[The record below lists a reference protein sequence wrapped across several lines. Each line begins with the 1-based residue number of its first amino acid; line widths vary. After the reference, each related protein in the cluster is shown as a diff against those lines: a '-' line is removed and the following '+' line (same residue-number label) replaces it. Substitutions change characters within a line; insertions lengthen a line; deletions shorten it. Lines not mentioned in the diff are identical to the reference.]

1 MDKMKN
7 SGMSETMQTLTRKS
21 ACVMLSLLLLLSA
34 VLPVKAAAE
43 TASAKVVRVGSFEDT
58 FNYVNEKGARKGYG
72 YELLETLSG
81 YTGWQFE
88 YVTCDWS
95 DCFEKLK
102 NGEVDII
109 GGISYT
115 EDRTQEMLFSDESM
129 GVEKYYLY
137 ADLSRADISASDFK
151 TLNGKKIGVLMGTE
165 PEVMLAEW
173 EEKYGLKT
181 EHVNI
186 SNNEDVKQKLA
197 NHEIDCF
204 VSLEESFWAER
215 GISTITRVGESGIY
229 YAINKN
235 RPDIKEELDDAMR
248 ALDEAVP
255 FYTADLYKRYFSM
268 DYTPILTGEEKAWL
282 RKHGAIRMGFLASDS
297 GVSTYDPAT
306 GEFTGVIT
314 DYIQFAADCLGN
326 QELEFQLVGYDS
338 KEAELDALKSGEIDM
353 IFHCDQNPNLAE
365 EYHFACTNTTWT
377 SNLMAVTN
385 KQHFNENNVNRI
397 VVPQNKLSLKKY
409 LAFYYPQWEIVDCD
423 TQEDAARLVKDGQAD
438 CFVTGIS
445 SENKYSKKY
454 SFYSVPLV
462 NPVRSCFAV
471 NSGNRSLL
479 SILNKTIKAMPVN
492 MLAGALAM
500 YKSSA
505 RKVTLSDFIR
515 DNFFKVMLISSIAVA
530 VVLLTIL
537 MLLQKARK
545 AEAAARKAASDT
557 QELNAKLQV
566 AVEKAESANRAKSTF
581 LSNMS
586 HDIRTPMNAIIG
598 FTTLALS
605 NIDDT
610 DRVKDYLGKTLASSN
625 HLLSLINDVLDMSR
639 IESGKIHLEEV
650 EVNLSDVLHDLKT
663 IVSGQI
669 YAKQLELYMDAMDV
683 TDEDVYCDKTRLNQI
698 LLNLLSNAIKFT
710 PAGGTVSVR
719 VRQLAGKVR
728 GCGQYEFRIKDNGI
742 GMSQEFAQKIFEPFE
757 RERTSTVSRIQ
768 GTGLGMAIT
777 KNIVDMMGGTIEV
790 QTAQGKGTEFTV
802 CVPMRAQTEQR
813 PVEKITELEGLKALV
828 VDDDFNTCD
837 SVTKM
842 LVKVGMRAEW
852 TLSGK
857 EAVLRARQSIEMSDV
872 YHAYIIDW
880 RLPDMNGI
888 EVTRQIRSLHDDTPI
903 IILTAYDWS
912 DIEVEAKAAGVTAFC
927 AKPMFMSDLRETLM
941 SALGQK
947 PADAVQRLLPEKN
960 ADFKGKH
967 ILLVEDNELN
977 REIAQEILREY
988 GFLVD
993 SAENGA
999 VAVEKVSTTA
1009 PGSYDLVLMDVQ
1021 MPIMDGYTATRKIRA
1036 RRPKP
1041 LKSLRRHHGAGG
1053 RLGTQRRRVGHHPP
1067 LQTLRKAQLQP
1078 CGGRRQ
1084 PHEAHE
1090 HCHEAA
1096 VLSAVPAGLY

>member
-1 MDKMKN
+1 LDKMKN

-102 NGEVDII
+102 NGEIDII

-115 EDRTQEMLFSDESM
+115 EDRTQEMLFSDEPM

-165 PEVMLAEW
+165 PEVMLTEW
-173 EEKYGLKT
+173 EEKYGLET

-229 YAINKN
+229 YAINKK

-297 GVSTYDPAT
+297 GVSTFDPAT

-397 VVPQNKLSLKKY
+397 AVPQNKLSLKKY

-505 RKVTLSDFIR
+505 RKVTLSDFIK

-719 VRQLAGKVR
+719 VRQLAGKVH

-927 AKPMFMSDLRETLM
+927 SKPMFMSDLRETLM

-960 ADFKGKH
+960 ADFKGRH

-977 REIAQEILREY
+977 REIAQEILQEY

-999 VAVEKVSTTA
+999 VAVEKVSTAA

-1036 RRPKP
+1036 LDDPARAKLPILAMTANAFDEDRRNALESGMNGFLSKP
-1041 LKSLRRHHGAGG
+1041 IVIGDLVQELHKIL
-1053 RLGTQRRRVGHHPP
+1053 
-1067 LQTLRKAQLQP
+1067 
-1078 CGGRRQ
+1078 
-1084 PHEAHE
+1084 
-1090 HCHEAA
+1090 
-1096 VLSAVPAGLY
+1096 

>member
-102 NGEVDII
+102 NGEIDII

-115 EDRTQEMLFSDESM
+115 EDRTQEMLFSDEPM

-297 GVSTYDPAT
+297 GVSTFDPAT

-338 KEAELDALKSGEIDM
+338 KEAELDALKSREIDM

-397 VVPQNKLSLKKY
+397 AVPQNKLSLKKY

-505 RKVTLSDFIR
+505 RRVTLSDFIK

-566 AVEKAESANRAKSTF
+566 AVEKAETANRAKSTF

-605 NIDDT
+605 NIDDK

-669 YAKQLELYMDAMDV
+669 YAKQLELYMDVMDV

-757 RERTSTVSRIQ
+757 QERTSTVSRIQ

-857 EAVLRARQSIEMSDV
+857 EAVLRARQALEMSDV

-927 AKPMFMSDLRETLM
+927 SKPMFMFDLRETLM

-947 PADAVQRLLPEKN
+947 QTDAVQGLLPDKN

-999 VAVEKVSTTA
+999 VAVEKVSTAA

-1036 RRPKP
+1036 LDDPARAKLPILAMTANAFDEDRRNALESGMNGFLSKP
-1041 LKSLRRHHGAGG
+1041 IVIDDLV
-1053 RLGTQRRRVGHHPP
+1053 QE
-1067 LQTLRKAQLQP
+1067 LRKIL
-1078 CGGRRQ
+1078 
-1084 PHEAHE
+1084 
-1090 HCHEAA
+1090 
-1096 VLSAVPAGLY
+1096 

>member
-102 NGEVDII
+102 NGEIDII

-115 EDRTQEMLFSDESM
+115 EDRTQEMLFSDEPM

-165 PEVMLAEW
+165 PEVMLTEW

-215 GISTITRVGESGIY
+215 GISTITRVGESGIH
-229 YAINKN
+229 YAINKK

-297 GVSTYDPAT
+297 GVSTFDPAT

-397 VVPQNKLSLKKY
+397 AVPQNKLSLKKY

-505 RKVTLSDFIR
+505 RKVTLSDFIK

-719 VRQLAGKVR
+719 VRQLAGKVH

-742 GMSQEFAQKIFEPFE
+742 GMSQEFAKKIFEPFE

-790 QTAQGKGTEFTV
+790 QTAQGKGSEFIIR
-802 CVPMRAQTEQR
+802 VPLRVQAEHR

-888 EVTRQIRSLHDDTPI
+888 EVTRQIRSLNDDTPI

-927 AKPMFMSDLRETLM
+927 SKPMFISDLRETLM

-947 PADAVQRLLPEKN
+947 LTDASQELLPEKN
-960 ADFKGKH
+960 ADFKDRH

-988 GFLVD
+988 GFRVD
-993 SAENGA
+993 TAENGE
-999 VAVEKVSTTA
+999 VAVEKVSTAA

-1021 MPIMDGYTATRKIRA
+1021 MPVMDGYTATWKIRA
-1036 RRPKP
+1036 LDDPARAKLPILAMTANAFDEDRRNALESGMNGFLSKP
-1041 LKSLRRHHGAGG
+1041 IVIGDLV
-1053 RLGTQRRRVGHHPP
+1053 QE
-1067 LQTLRKAQLQP
+1067 LRKIL
-1078 CGGRRQ
+1078 
-1084 PHEAHE
+1084 
-1090 HCHEAA
+1090 
-1096 VLSAVPAGLY
+1096 

>member
-102 NGEVDII
+102 NGEIDII

-115 EDRTQEMLFSDESM
+115 EDRTQEMLFSDEPM

-255 FYTADLYKRYFSM
+255 FYTADLYKRYFSI

-297 GVSTYDPAT
+297 GVSTFDPAT

-397 VVPQNKLSLKKY
+397 AVPQNKLSLKKY

-505 RKVTLSDFIR
+505 RKVTLSDFIK

-557 QELNAKLQV
+557 QELNAKLQL

-669 YAKQLELYMDAMDV
+669 YAKQLELYMDVMDV

-719 VRQLAGKVR
+719 VRQLAGKVH

-857 EAVLRARQSIEMSDV
+857 EAVLRARQALEMSDA

-967 ILLVEDNELN
+967 ILLVEDNALN

-999 VAVEKVSTTA
+999 VAVEKVSTAA

-1036 RRPKP
+1036 LDDPARAKLPILAMTANAFDEDRRNALESGMNGFLSKP
-1041 LKSLRRHHGAGG
+1041 IVIDDLMQELHKIL
-1053 RLGTQRRRVGHHPP
+1053 
-1067 LQTLRKAQLQP
+1067 
-1078 CGGRRQ
+1078 
-1084 PHEAHE
+1084 
-1090 HCHEAA
+1090 
-1096 VLSAVPAGLY
+1096 

>member
-102 NGEVDII
+102 NGEIDII

-115 EDRTQEMLFSDESM
+115 EDRTQEMLFSDEPM

-297 GVSTYDPAT
+297 GVSTFDPAT

-326 QELEFQLVGYDS
+326 QKLEFQLVGYDS

-397 VVPQNKLSLKKY
+397 AVPQNKLSLKKY

-505 RKVTLSDFIR
+505 RKVTLSDFIK

-669 YAKQLELYMDAMDV
+669 YAKQLELYMDVMDV

-927 AKPMFMSDLRETLM
+927 SKPMFMSDLRETLM

-947 PADAVQRLLPEKN
+947 SADAVQGLLPEKN

-999 VAVEKVSTTA
+999 VAVEKVSTAA

-1036 RRPKP
+1036 LDDPARAKLPILAMTANAFDEDRRNALESGMNGFLSKP
-1041 LKSLRRHHGAGG
+1041 IVIDDLMQELHKIL
-1053 RLGTQRRRVGHHPP
+1053 
-1067 LQTLRKAQLQP
+1067 
-1078 CGGRRQ
+1078 
-1084 PHEAHE
+1084 
-1090 HCHEAA
+1090 
-1096 VLSAVPAGLY
+1096 

>member
-102 NGEVDII
+102 NGEIDII

-115 EDRTQEMLFSDESM
+115 EDRTQEMLFSDEPM

-297 GVSTYDPAT
+297 GVSTFDPAT

-397 VVPQNKLSLKKY
+397 AVPQNKLSLKKY

-505 RKVTLSDFIR
+505 RKVTLSDFIK

-545 AEAAARKAASDT
+545 AEAAARKAANDT

-605 NIDDT
+605 NINDT
-610 DRVKDYLGKTLASSN
+610 ERVKDYLGKTLASSN

-669 YAKQLELYMDAMDV
+669 YAKQLKLYMDAMDV

-947 PADAVQRLLPEKN
+947 SADAVQGLLPEKN

-999 VAVEKVSTTA
+999 VAVEKVSTAA

-1036 RRPKP
+1036 LDDPARAKLPILAMTANAFDEDRRNALESGMNGFLSKP
-1041 LKSLRRHHGAGG
+1041 IVIDDLV
-1053 RLGTQRRRVGHHPP
+1053 QE
-1067 LQTLRKAQLQP
+1067 LRKIL
-1078 CGGRRQ
+1078 
-1084 PHEAHE
+1084 
-1090 HCHEAA
+1090 
-1096 VLSAVPAGLY
+1096 

>member
-81 YTGWQFE
+81 YAGWQFE

-102 NGEVDII
+102 NGEIDII

-115 EDRTQEMLFSDESM
+115 EDRTQEMLFSDEPM

-297 GVSTYDPAT
+297 GVSTFDPAT

-397 VVPQNKLSLKKY
+397 AVPQNKLSLKKY

-505 RKVTLSDFIR
+505 RKVTLSDFIK

-605 NIDDT
+605 NIDDK
-610 DRVKDYLGKTLASSN
+610 DRVKDYLSKTLASSN

-757 RERTSTVSRIQ
+757 RERTSTVSGIQ

-999 VAVEKVSTTA
+999 VAVEKVSTAA

-1036 RRPKP
+1036 LDDPARAKLPILAMTANAFDEDRRNALESGMNGFLSKP
-1041 LKSLRRHHGAGG
+1041 IVIDDLV
-1053 RLGTQRRRVGHHPP
+1053 QE
-1067 LQTLRKAQLQP
+1067 LRKIL
-1078 CGGRRQ
+1078 
-1084 PHEAHE
+1084 
-1090 HCHEAA
+1090 
-1096 VLSAVPAGLY
+1096 

>member
-1 MDKMKN
+1 
-7 SGMSETMQTLTRKS
+7 MQTLTRKS

-102 NGEVDII
+102 NGEIDII

-115 EDRTQEMLFSDESM
+115 EDRTQEMLFSDEPM

-297 GVSTYDPAT
+297 GVSTFDPAT

-397 VVPQNKLSLKKY
+397 AVPQNKLSLKKY

-505 RKVTLSDFIR
+505 RKVTLSDFIK
-515 DNFFKVMLISSIAVA
+515 DNFFMVLLVSSIAVA

-669 YAKQLELYMDAMDV
+669 YAKQLKLYMDAMDV

-757 RERTSTVSRIQ
+757 RERTSTVSGIQ

-999 VAVEKVSTTA
+999 VAVEKVSTAA

-1036 RRPKP
+1036 LDDPARAKLPILAMTANAFDEDRRNALESGMNGFLSKP
-1041 LKSLRRHHGAGG
+1041 IVIDDLV
-1053 RLGTQRRRVGHHPP
+1053 QE
-1067 LQTLRKAQLQP
+1067 LRKIL
-1078 CGGRRQ
+1078 
-1084 PHEAHE
+1084 
-1090 HCHEAA
+1090 
-1096 VLSAVPAGLY
+1096 

>member
-1 MDKMKN
+1 
-7 SGMSETMQTLTRKS
+7 MQTLTRKS

-81 YTGWQFE
+81 YAGWQFE

-102 NGEVDII
+102 NGEIDII

-115 EDRTQEMLFSDESM
+115 EDRTQEMLFSDEPM

-235 RPDIKEELDDAMR
+235 WPDIKEELDDAMR

-297 GVSTYDPAT
+297 GVSTFDPAT

-397 VVPQNKLSLKKY
+397 AVPQNKLSLKKY

-505 RKVTLSDFIR
+505 RKVTLSDFIK

-610 DRVKDYLGKTLASSN
+610 DRVKDYLAKTLASSN

-669 YAKQLELYMDAMDV
+669 YAKQLELYMDVMDV

-719 VRQLAGKVR
+719 VRQLAGKVH

-857 EAVLRARQSIEMSDV
+857 EAVLRARQSIEMSDA

-927 AKPMFMSDLRETLM
+927 SKPMFMSDLRETLM

-947 PADAVQRLLPEKN
+947 SADAVQGLLPEKN

-999 VAVEKVSTTA
+999 VAVEKVSTAA

-1036 RRPKP
+1036 LDDPARAKLPILAMTANAFDEDRRNALESGMNGFLSKP
-1041 LKSLRRHHGAGG
+1041 IVIDDLVQELHKIL
-1053 RLGTQRRRVGHHPP
+1053 
-1067 LQTLRKAQLQP
+1067 
-1078 CGGRRQ
+1078 
-1084 PHEAHE
+1084 
-1090 HCHEAA
+1090 
-1096 VLSAVPAGLY
+1096 

>member
-102 NGEVDII
+102 NGEIDII

-115 EDRTQEMLFSDESM
+115 EDRTQEMLFSDEPM

-151 TLNGKKIGVLMGTE
+151 TLNGQKIGVLMGTE
-165 PEVMLAEW
+165 PEVMLTEW
-173 EEKYGLKT
+173 EEKYVLET

-248 ALDEAVP
+248 ALNEAAP

-297 GVSTYDPAT
+297 GVSTFDPAT

-397 VVPQNKLSLKKY
+397 AVPQNKLSLKKY

-505 RKVTLSDFIR
+505 RKVTLSDFIK

-857 EAVLRARQSIEMSDV
+857 EAVLRARQSIEMSDA

-927 AKPMFMSDLRETLM
+927 SKPMFMSDLRETLM

-977 REIAQEILREY
+977 REIAQEILQEY

-993 SAENGA
+993 TAENGA
-999 VAVEKVSTTA
+999 VAVEKVSTAA

-1036 RRPKP
+1036 LDDPARAKLPILAMTANAFDEDRRNALESGMNGFLSKP
-1041 LKSLRRHHGAGG
+1041 IVIDDLV
-1053 RLGTQRRRVGHHPP
+1053 QE
-1067 LQTLRKAQLQP
+1067 LRKIL
-1078 CGGRRQ
+1078 
-1084 PHEAHE
+1084 
-1090 HCHEAA
+1090 
-1096 VLSAVPAGLY
+1096 

>member
-1 MDKMKN
+1 MGKMKN
-7 SGMSETMQTLTRKS
+7 FGTSETMQTLMRKS
-21 ACVMLSLLLLLSA
+21 VCALLSLLLLLSA

-43 TASAKVVRVGSFEDT
+43 TAPVKVVRVGSFEDT

-72 YELLETLSG
+72 YELLQTLSG

-95 DCFEKLK
+95 DCFEKLE
-102 NGEVDII
+102 NGEIDIM

-115 EDRTQEMLFSDESM
+115 EDRTEEMLFSDEPM

-165 PEVMLAEW
+165 PEVMLTEW
-173 EEKYGLKT
+173 EEKYGLET

-197 NHEIDCF
+197 DHEIDCF

-235 RPDIKEELDDAMR
+235 RPDLKEELDDAMR

-282 RKHGAIRMGFLASDS
+282 KEHGAIKMGFLTSDS
-297 GVSTYDPAT
+297 GVSTFDSAT

-397 VVPQNKLSLKKY
+397 AVPQNKLSLKKY

-423 TQEDAARLVKDGQAD
+423 TQEDAAKLVKDGQAD
-438 CFVTGIS
+438 CFVTWIS

-505 RKVTLSDFIR
+505 RKVTLSDFIK
-515 DNFFKVMLISSIAVA
+515 DNFFMALLVSSIAVA
-530 VVLLTIL
+530 AILLTIL
-537 MLLQKARK
+537 KLLRKARK

-566 AVEKAESANRAKSTF
+566 AVENAESANHAKSTF
-581 LSNMS
+581 LFNMS

-598 FTTLALS
+598 YA
-605 NIDDT
+605 D
-610 DRVKDYLGKTLASSN
+610 LASR
-625 HLLSLINDVLDMSR
+625 HLDDPAKLKNYMENIQVCGQNLLMLLNNVLDLAR
-639 IESGKIHLEEV
+639 IE
-650 EVNLSDVLHDLKT
+650 N
-663 IVSGQI
+663 
-669 YAKQLELYMDAMDV
+669 
-683 TDEDVYCDKTRLNQI
+683 DKTEMEYSVSDIEKDFRNCVAMFRNQADSKGQTLMVTTQLPYPYVYADI
-698 LLNLLSNAIKFT
+698 PHLTEICTNLVSNAVKYT
-710 PAGGTVSVR
+710 GAGGTIRCNVTQKPGEKEGWCDTVIT
-719 VRQLAGKVR
+719 VA
-728 GCGQYEFRIKDNGI
+728 DNGI
-742 GMSQEFAQKIFEPFE
+742 GMSQEFQKHIFEPFE
-757 RERTSTVSRIQ
+757 RERTSTVSKVEGSGI
-768 GTGLGMAIT
+768 GMGIVKKLVGL
-777 KNIVDMMGGTIEV
+777 MGGTVEV
-790 QTAQGKGTEFTV
+790 ESRIGVGSTFTV
-802 CVPMRAQTEQR
+802 TIPCRIASEDETQAKRETNPSDQKCLCGTRILLTEDNDLNA
-813 PVEKITELEGLKALV
+813 EIATELLQEEGCTVDRAKDGVECVDMLEKAANGTYQLILMDIQMPV
-828 VDDDFNTCD
+828 
-837 SVTKM
+837 
-842 LVKVGMRAEW
+842 
-852 TLSGK
+852 
-857 EAVLRARQSIEMSDV
+857 
-872 YHAYIIDW
+872 
-880 RLPDMNGI
+880 MNG
-888 EVTRQIRSLHDDTPI
+888 
-903 IILTAYDWS
+903 YD
-912 DIEVEAKAAGVTAFC
+912 AA
-927 AKPMFMSDLRETLM
+927 
-941 SALGQK
+941 
-947 PADAVQRLLPEKN
+947 
-960 ADFKGKH
+960 
-967 ILLVEDNELN
+967 
-977 REIAQEILREY
+977 
-988 GFLVD
+988 
-993 SAENGA
+993 
-999 VAVEKVSTTA
+999 
-1009 PGSYDLVLMDVQ
+1009 
-1021 MPIMDGYTATRKIRA
+1021 RKIRGLDD
-1036 RRPKP
+1036 PKKANIP
-1041 LKSLRRHHGAGG
+1041 IIAMTANAFTEDRQVALDAGMNDHIAKPINMNV
-1053 RLGTQRRRVGHHPP
+1053 LVP
-1067 LQTLRKAQLQP
+1067 TLRKYL
-1078 CGGRRQ
+1078 
-1084 PHEAHE
+1084 
-1090 HCHEAA
+1090 
-1096 VLSAVPAGLY
+1096 

>member
-1 MDKMKN
+1 
-7 SGMSETMQTLTRKS
+7 MQTLTRKS

-102 NGEVDII
+102 NGEIDII

-115 EDRTQEMLFSDESM
+115 EDRTQEMLFSDEPM

-297 GVSTYDPAT
+297 GVSTFDPAT

-397 VVPQNKLSLKKY
+397 AVPQNKLSLKKY

-505 RKVTLSDFIR
+505 RKVTLSDFIK

-566 AVEKAESANRAKSTF
+566 AVEKAETANRAKSTF

-719 VRQLAGKVR
+719 VRQLVGKVR

-857 EAVLRARQSIEMSDV
+857 EAVLRARQSIEMSDA

-947 PADAVQRLLPEKN
+947 PADAVQGLLPEKN

-999 VAVEKVSTTA
+999 VAVEKVSTAA

-1036 RRPKP
+1036 LDDPARAKLPIIAMTANAFDEDRRNALESGMNGFLSKP
-1041 LKSLRRHHGAGG
+1041 IVIDDLVQELHKIL
-1053 RLGTQRRRVGHHPP
+1053 
-1067 LQTLRKAQLQP
+1067 
-1078 CGGRRQ
+1078 
-1084 PHEAHE
+1084 
-1090 HCHEAA
+1090 
-1096 VLSAVPAGLY
+1096 